1 MLSHI
6 KEKVKL
12 ENPVELNT
20 NVENSIQSL
29 GKSMQKTLKN
39 LLANYLARNNEDLS
53 APEQILVTGERVFFA
68 EKCANCIDSGMDA
81 LQSYKI
87 ENLARLEKLTKHK
100 EASGFKIK
108 SLIFDLI
115 HWNEILDLL
124 IREKVN
130 NKNDWN
136 WTKQL
141 RFQRNLT
148 VNVMDSTVINYTFEY
163 QGNTEKLV
171 HTPLTDKCFLTL
183 SLALHLG
190 LGGNPYGPAG
200 TGKTESVKAL
210 GNALGRLVLVFNC
223 DEGIDV
229 KSMSRI
235 FIGLVECGAWG
246 CFDEFNRLDEFV
258 LSALSS
264 DIQMIQEAVKQKHKI
279 LDLPGRRSEIKVNT
293 DCAIFVTLNPAGK
306 GYGGR
311 QKLPDNLKQLF
322 RPVAMTKPD
331 VKIISEV
338 YLYRV
343 VSQKC
348 HENSRRQL
356 KNRLKMIK
364 IGLFRLKMT

>member
-39 LLANYLARNNEDLS
+39 LLTNYLARNNEDLS

-81 LQSYKI
+81 LQSYKV

-124 IREKVN
+124 IREKVD

-163 QGNTEKLV
+163 
-171 HTPLTDKCFLTL
+171 
-183 SLALHLG
+183 
-190 LGGNPYGPAG
+190 
-200 TGKTESVKAL
+200 
-210 GNALGRLVLVFNC
+210 
-223 DEGIDV
+223 I
-229 KSMSRI
+229 
-235 FIGLVECGAWG
+235 
-246 CFDEFNRLDEFV
+246 
-258 LSALSS
+258 
-264 DIQMIQEAVKQKHKI
+264 
-279 LDLPGRRSEIKVNT
+279 
-293 DCAIFVTLNPAGK
+293 
-306 GYGGR
+306 
-311 QKLPDNLKQLF
+311 
-322 RPVAMTKPD
+322 
-331 VKIISEV
+331 
-338 YLYRV
+338 
-343 VSQKC
+343 
-348 HENSRRQL
+348 
-356 KNRLKMIK
+356 
-364 IGLFRLKMT
+364 